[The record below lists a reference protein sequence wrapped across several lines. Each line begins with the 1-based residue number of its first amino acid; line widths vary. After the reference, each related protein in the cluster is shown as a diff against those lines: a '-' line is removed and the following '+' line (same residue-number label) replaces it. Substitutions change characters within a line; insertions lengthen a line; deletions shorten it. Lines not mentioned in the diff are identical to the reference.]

1 MYKMQQVYRVKLDKF
16 TRRIEFQSK
25 RETKSKIVNEER
37 RREIFLDF
45 FEKFQFLFNLVKR

>member
-1 MYKMQQVYRVKLDKF
+1 MQQVYRVKLDKF
-16 TRRIEFQSK
+16 TRRIEFQSR

-45 FEKFQFLFNLVKR
+45 FENFQFLFNLVKR